1 MALKTLLALV
11 GCLLLVARAQDT
23 NQDEEGTVC
32 NPDTAELDDNLY
44 RCIGMPCDANY
55 QCFDLNC
62 NSDLVCAIFESQ
74 SKFNG
79 ILAIIFSG
87 ATLLLILA
95 VGVMKLYKNRLTSK
109 QLRER
114 LAGTLKSSDPKKRP
128 SRLQADFTVRKKTVR
143 SSRSGSTMMP
153 KYQQFAQSMAINE
166 DMSMSSSIKSL
177 KRDNTRDVVSNDLI
191 MALHRASTNPE
202 D

>member
-1 MALKTLLALV
+1 MT
-11 GCLLLVARAQDT
+11 
-23 NQDEEGTVC
+23 
-32 NPDTAELDDNLY
+32 ELDDNLY

-87 ATLLLILA
+87 AVLLIILA
-95 VGVMKLYKNRLTSK
+95 IGVMKLYKNRLTSK

-114 LAGTLKSSDPKKRP
+114 LAGTLTSSDPKKRP
-128 SRLQADFTVRKKTVR
+128 SRLHADFTVRKKTVR
-143 SSRSGSTMMP
+143 ASRSGSTMIP
-153 KYQQFAQSMAINE
+153 KYKEFAQSMAIN
-166 DMSMSSSIKSL
+166 DDISMKSSFKSL
-177 KRDNTRDVVSNDLI
+177 ERDDSSHEFASNLLESLHQPSINT
-191 MALHRASTNPE
+191 E
-202 D
+202 K